1 MISLKDFLILTKFKL
16 SFVVS
21 LSLVFAFV
29 LAKHTIDF
37 NLLFPFLAVLLLAL
51 GVSSLNQVQEYKEDA
66 LMTRTKNRPIAAKRI
81 SPEFGVYISFVLIT
95 LGFVF
100 IYLSLKLL
108 GLYLFIGVVLMYNL
122 FYTKAKK
129 TTMYAAV
136 WGAILGVIP
145 PLIGWLSAEG
155 SLLDIQFIALGLFY
169 FIWQIPHFW
178 LLTLKHGEDYERAK
192 FPTLIKKFGKEGL
205 ERVVFIWLLLTVIS
219 GLFLILV
226 FNTISTFILSILILI
241 NIYTFYSIFRLRVE
255 HKYLK
260 NFVIINLYML
270 LTMSFLM
277 LDKVLFS

>member
-37 NLLFPFLAVLLLAL
+37 NLFYPFLAVLLLAL

-81 SPEFGVYISFVLIT
+81 TPEHGTYISLGLIT

-100 IYLSLKLL
+100 IYLSLELL
-108 GLYLFIGVVLMYNL
+108 GLYIFASVVLMYNL

-136 WGAILGVIP
+136 WGAVLGVIP
-145 PLIGWLSAEG
+145 PLIGWLSASG
-155 SLLDIQFIALGLFY
+155 NLLDIKFLALGLFY

-178 LLTLKHGEDYERAK
+178 LLALKHGKDYEKAK
-192 FPTLIKKFGKEGL
+192 FPTLIKKFGQEGF
-205 ERVVFIWLLLTVIS
+205 ERVVFIWLLLTVIA
-219 GLFLILV
+219 GLFLILA
-226 FNTISTFILSILILI
+226 FNTISTAILIILLTL
-241 NIYTFYSIFRLRVE
+241 NIYTVYSIFKLRVE

-260 NFVIINLYML
+260 NFIIINFYML
-270 LTMSFLM
+270 LMMIFLVM
-277 LDKVLFS
+277 DKLIFA